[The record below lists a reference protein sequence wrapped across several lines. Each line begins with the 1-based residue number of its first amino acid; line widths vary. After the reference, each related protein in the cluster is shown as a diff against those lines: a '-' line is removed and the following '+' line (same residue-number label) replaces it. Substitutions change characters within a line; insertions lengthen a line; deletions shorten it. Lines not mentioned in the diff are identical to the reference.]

1 MLVRMDYRYIASLA
15 GEMTV
20 PADGILSRTLHD
32 DDRLRVVLFGF
43 SAGQELSEHTAKV
56 PAVVHILEGE
66 ARLKLGEDTHD
77 ARAGAWAYMGPE
89 LAHGIYAKTPV
100 LMLLL
105 MLKQR

>member
-1 MLVRMDYRYIASLA
+1 V
-15 GEMTV
+15 TV

-66 ARLKLGEDTHD
+66 ARLKLGEDTHE
-77 ARAGAWAYMGPE
+77 ARAGAWAYMRPE
-89 LAHGIYAKTPV
+89 LPHGIYAKTPV
-100 LMLLL
+100 VLLLL